1 MEWRTI
7 PGFETYEVSHSG
19 YVRSRSTKHRLT
31 RKGSGYQLYV
41 NGSCCRVQA
50 SELVARAY
58 PAPEEVA
65 CLRARVA
72 ELEKALRQA
81 REGNAATAPVASPE
95 RPQPSVAAKPQAKRR
110 CITCLQDF
118 APQGDERV
126 CPVCRKTGPK
136 RAQKRYCVVCGC
148 LLPPGFWRRCPDH
161 AFPEGGGHTEDD
173 FSGSVA
179 L

>member
-1 MEWRTI
+1 MEWRVI
-7 PGFETYEVSHSG
+7 PGFEAYEVSHAG
-19 YVRSRSTKHRLT
+19 YVRSRSTKHRLS
-31 RKGSGYQLYV
+31 RQGCSYQLCV

-58 PAPEEVA
+58 PAPEEMA
-65 CLRARVA
+65 RLQARVA
-72 ELEKALRQA
+72 ELEKALKQA
-81 REGNAATAPVASPE
+81 LAGKTSADPVKPST

-118 APQGDERV
+118 APQGDERM
-126 CPVCRKTGPK
+126 CPTCRKTGPK
-136 RAQKRYCVVCGC
+136 RAQKRYCVVCGR
-148 LLPPGFWRRCPDH
+148 LLPPGYWRRCPEH
-161 AFPEGGGHTEDD
+161 ASRDSVHTEDD